1 MSDCIFCSIIEGSL
15 PSTKLYENDKV
26 LAFLDIAPLNKGH
39 ALIIPKF
46 HSETILDLPLEYAKD
61 ALEAQ
66 KIVASAL
73 MKSLGAKGFNCIQN
87 NYPASG
93 QVVGHVH
100 WHIIP
105 RFDVSEFPLWKQ
117 SSYQSMEEMA
127 QFAAKIRANIE
138 L

>member
-39 ALIIPKF
+39 ALVIPKF
-46 HSETILDLPLEYAKD
+46 HSETILDLPLDYARD

-66 KIVASAL
+66 QIVAKAL
-73 MKSLGAKGFNCIQN
+73 MKALGANGFNCIQN
-87 NYPASG
+87 NYAASG

-100 WHIIP
+100 WHVIP
-105 RFDVSEFPLWKQ
+105 RFKASEFPLWTQ
-117 SSYQSMEEMA
+117 GSYNNVEEMA
-127 QFAAKIRANIE
+127 EFAKKIRACI
-138 L
+138 